1 MLARGTGNPQ
11 RAQCVHWMRLILLN
25 DAGFMAVSPIAL
37 LAKLWLFQSRFCPA
51 AEATA
56 VLARLSAL
64 DCSI

>member
-1 MLARGTGNPQ
+1 
-11 RAQCVHWMRLILLN
+11 MRLILLN